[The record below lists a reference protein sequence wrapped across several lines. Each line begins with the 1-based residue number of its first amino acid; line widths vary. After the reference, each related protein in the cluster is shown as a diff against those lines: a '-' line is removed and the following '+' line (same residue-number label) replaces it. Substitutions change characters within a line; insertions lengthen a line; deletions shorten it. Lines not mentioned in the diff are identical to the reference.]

1 VKSNVV
7 KSIVLVV
14 AGFGAGILVAD
25 LPRATAAGMTTPSTD
40 LAHKHFIVSV
50 DEIKKNFVFA
60 DKFDGHYSKTVTLSD
75 GTTRTIELV
84 PMLHDGM
91 RVVEFKDTG
100 RHTYMGLN
108 GTTTNGKLMVQV
120 RDLDAMHAQLKQEG
134 WSPQVGH

>member
-7 KSIVLVV
+7 KNIALIV
-14 AGFGAGILVAD
+14 AGFGAGILVVD
-25 LPRATAAGMTTPSTD
+25 LPRAAATGVAIPSTD

-60 DKFDGHYSKTVTLSD
+60 DEFDGHYSKTVTLSD

-91 RVVEFKDTG
+91 QVVEFKDTG
-100 RHTYMGLN
+100 GHTYIGLN
-108 GTTTNGKLMVQV
+108 GTTTSGKLMVKV
-120 RDLDAMHAQLKQEG
+120 RDLDAMRAQLKHEG
-134 WSPQVGH
+134 WSPPVGR